1 MHESRHILD
10 VKKARIEASLGTL
23 FQLVANAI
31 IQSMDCLSSQDQQ
44 FCERLVR
51 EDLKLNALRRSVEQ
65 DCLVVIASHQPV
77 AHDLRDLVAAMRIA
91 AELERMGDYA
101 SDIASSIQHMDSAP
115 LDAVGMQTILD
126 MSLLCRRMLT
136 DATQAHQRGDAALSR
151 QVGALDDQLD
161 AWMRQMV
168 ETVMAAMRANPGL
181 VNNGSRMLWIAHN
194 LERCGDRATNIAEQI
209 IFRVEGAIE
218 ELD

>member
-23 FQLVANAI
+23 FQLVENAI
-31 IQSMDCLSSQDQQ
+31 LQSMDCLSSHDQAL
-44 FCERLVR
+44 CERLVR
-51 EDLKLNALRRSVEQ
+51 DDMKLNVLRRSVEQ
-65 DCLVVIASHQPV
+65 DCLVLIASHQPV
-77 AHDLRDLVAAMRIA
+77 AHDLRDLVAAMRMA

-101 SDIASSIQHMDSAP
+101 SDIASSIQHMDDAP
-115 LDAVGMQTILD
+115 LASVGMQTILD
-126 MSLLCRRMLT
+126 MSLHCRRMLT
-136 DATQAHQRGDAALSR
+136 DAMQAHQRGDAVLSR

-168 ETVMAAMRANPGL
+168 ETVMAAMRADPAL

-209 IFRVEGAIE
+209 IFRVEGAVE